1 MENDTDLSK
10 LSKEKK
16 FMKMFDPEKDS
27 DEIIYKNSLL
37 EFNNEIKGKK
47 DTNIKELTHD
57 SLLRRMA
64 MEDYSLFP
72 PNNDSILITD
82 DETLIGKEDPEKLY
96 EEEVNYLRSINAINY
111 LTFSPFG
118 DSFFPY
124 KYKNKTS
131 DNEQCVNDETPN
143 EDTGDTND
151 RENKILN
158 IIDFDYNNYEINN
171 DLLFNISM
179 GFVDIDKLK
188 HENVVSSE
196 NFEPRSERF
205 ANGRQLKNV
214 NIKPKVKESIKE
226 DKMVYNKDVELKVN
240 LMNKLVKFVKEHENI
255 EFFSTLI
262 NDFYKDL
269 DILQSLNNNT
279 EKNKI
284 LFKWEK
290 TFIDRNKLYQK
301 YLVDQQEKERK
312 KRKEERIR
320 KEIEKKI
327 EEKRMFKIQQE
338 KKFEEELN
346 KLRNLGIKKGNK
358 NRQSLY
364 VGSGNIEQQL
374 NISKELNITKTIKSL
389 YTIRSA
395 SSGSFTNKIGKP
407 KSIGKKIMKI
417 NSIKR
422 KKTKSMN
429 KDNDDDERYGYQKCR
444 SDYFFKLI

>member
-1 MENDTDLSK
+1 MDTFLVFIKSKVWLVDLINAKSF
-10 LSKEKK
+10 LIS
-16 FMKMFDPEKDS
+16 
-27 DEIIYKNSLL
+27 
-37 EFNNEIKGKK
+37 
-47 DTNIKELTHD
+47 
-57 SLLRRMA
+57 
-64 MEDYSLFP
+64 YSL
-72 PNNDSILITD
+72 IV
-82 DETLIGKEDPEKLY
+82 K
-96 EEEVNYLRSINAINY
+96 YLR
-111 LTFSPFG
+111 
-118 DSFFPY
+118 
-124 KYKNKTS
+124 
-131 DNEQCVNDETPN
+131 
-143 EDTGDTND
+143 
-151 RENKILN
+151 
-158 IIDFDYNNYEINN
+158 
-171 DLLFNISM
+171 
-179 GFVDIDKLK
+179 GFIFL
-188 HENVVSSE
+188 S
-196 NFEPRSERF
+196 
-205 ANGRQLKNV
+205 
-214 NIKPKVKESIKE
+214 
-226 DKMVYNKDVELKVN
+226 LKVN

-284 LFKWEK
+284 LLKWEK

-338 KKFEEELN
+338 KRFEEELN
-346 KLRNLGIKKGNK
+346 KLRNIGIRKGNK

-364 VGSGNIEQQL
+364 VGSGNIAQQL
-374 NISKELNITKTIKSL
+374 NISKELNVTKTIKSL

-395 SSGSFTNKIGKP
+395 SSGSFTNKIDEK
-407 KSIGKKIMKI
+407 KSIGKKFMKI

>member
-16 FMKMFDPEKDS
+16 FMKMFDPQKDS

-179 GFVDIDKLK
+179 GFIDMSKLK
-188 HENVVSSE
+188 KENAVSSDE
-196 NFEPRSERF
+196 FVPRSERF
-205 ANGRQLKNV
+205 NNGRKLTNKFV
-214 NIKPKVKESIKE
+214 RKKKEEDKKIFEYDVEFKSDLMESI
-226 DKMVYNKDVELKVN
+226 L
-240 LMNKLVKFVKEHENI
+240 KFVNKNENI
-255 EFFSTLI
+255 EFFKKTI
-262 NDFYKDL
+262 NNFYKEYTQLENMNKNIEKNELLLKWDRIFRERQKMYASYL
-269 DILQSLNNNT
+269 KELEKKEREKRRQQRIQKKNDEKLLREKMKQFEKDEEFKNELKKIRKKGLELQ
-279 EKNKI
+279 EKNKDKRSS
-284 LFKWEK
+284 LMDHPKKRMNLYLRYSFLDDNDNLA
-290 TFIDRNKLYQK
+290 FIRNRNDSIYNANKINARRRRGQTVYQK
-301 YLVDQQEKERK
+301 MRGSE
-312 KRKEERIR
+312 EERVGWL
-320 KEIEKKI
+320 KSKKDYL
-327 EEKRMFKIQQE
+327 FY
-338 KKFEEELN
+338 
-346 KLRNLGIKKGNK
+346 NL
-358 NRQSLY
+358 
-364 VGSGNIEQQL
+364 
-374 NISKELNITKTIKSL
+374 
-389 YTIRSA
+389 
-395 SSGSFTNKIGKP
+395 
-407 KSIGKKIMKI
+407 
-417 NSIKR
+417 
-422 KKTKSMN
+422 
-429 KDNDDDERYGYQKCR
+429 
-444 SDYFFKLI
+444 

>member
-1 MENDTDLSK
+1 MEKDNNLLENDQLFKNLFEYSED
-10 LSKEKK
+10 
-16 FMKMFDPEKDS
+16 KD
-27 DEIIYKNSLL
+27 DELYKNDLFTPSTEEEGLTQDSNKKNKMEVIRDKILKKISL
-37 EFNNEIKGKK
+37 
-47 DTNIKELTHD
+47 
-57 SLLRRMA
+57 
-64 MEDYSLFP
+64 EDYILFP
-72 PNNDSILITD
+72 PKNDSMLIAEND
-82 DETLIGKEDPEKLY
+82 PDKNKEDQEKLF
-96 EEEVNYLRSINAINY
+96 EEEIDHLRNLHRLSY

-118 DSFFPY
+118 LSFFPNINSITQ
-124 KYKNKTS
+124 K
-131 DNEQCVNDETPN
+131 N
-143 EDTGDTND
+143 EDQNGYTN
-151 RENKILN
+151 ETEEEIEKQNKVLN

>member
-1 MENDTDLSK
+1 MEKDNNLLENDQLFKNLFEYSEDI
-10 LSKEKK
+10 
-16 FMKMFDPEKDS
+16 D
-27 DEIIYKNSLL
+27 DEIYKNDLFTPSTEEEEINQENNKKNQMEIIRDKILKKISL
-37 EFNNEIKGKK
+37 
-47 DTNIKELTHD
+47 
-57 SLLRRMA
+57 
-64 MEDYSLFP
+64 EDYILFP
-72 PNNDSILITD
+72 PKNDSILITEND
-82 DETLIGKEDPEKLY
+82 PDKNKEDQEKLF
-96 EEEVNYLRSINAINY
+96 EEEIDHLRNLHRLSY

-118 DSFFPY
+118 ISFFPNINSITH
-124 KYKNKTS
+124 KNEELNGYT
-131 DNEQCVNDETPN
+131 NETEEEIEKQ
-143 EDTGDTND
+143 
-151 RENKILN
+151 NKVLN

-205 ANGRQLKNV
+205 ANGRQLKSV
-214 NIKPKVKESIKE
+214 NIKPKVKENIKQ
-226 DKMVYNKDVELKVN
+226 DKIVFNKDVELKVN

-269 DILQSLNNNT
+269 DILQSLNKNN
-279 EKNKI
+279 EKNKM
-284 LFKWEK
+284 LLKWEK
-290 TFIDRNKLYQK
+290 IFIDRNKLYQK

-338 KKFEEELN
+338 KKFEEELD
-346 KLRNLGIKKGNK
+346 KLRNMGFKKGNK

-364 VGSGNIEQQL
+364 VGSGNIAQQL
-374 NISKELNITKTIKSL
+374 NFSKELNVTPTIKSL
-389 YTIRSA
+389 YTKRSA
-395 SSGSFTNKIGKP
+395 SFDSFTNKIIKK
-407 KSIGKKIMKI
+407 KSTSKKIMNT
-417 NSIKR
+417 NSITR

-429 KDNDDDERYGYQKCR
+429 KNNYNDERYGYQRCR
-444 SDYFFKLI
+444 SDYFFLFI